1 MDSFMVTFQEHG
13 DERGMLVA
21 LEYERECPFP
31 IKRVYYMYDTKV
43 NVRRGYHAHKK
54 LQQLLIC
61 VNGSCRIH
69 LDDGEETREVVLDT
83 PKKGLYLGN
92 GIWREMY
99 DFTPGTVLMSL
110 ASELY
115 DESDY
120 IRNYQKF
127 IEEKKNNI

>member
-69 LDDGEETREVVLDT
+69 LDDGEETREVMLDT
-83 PKKGLYLGN
+83 PKKGLYIGN